1 MKTIE
6 ILNNYKS
13 DTPSAWRE
21 EAEVRRA
28 NSRWLRYSMTI
39 SLLVK
44 QRMSEVGMTQLRLAQ
59 KMGCTQQ
66 HISMLLKG
74 NANLTLETISKLEDA
89 LDLNILGELLALT
102 DGYNQYKDDA
112 RRTYLS
118 DAVQV
123 PYGKNKKE
131 SD

>member
-44 QRMSEVGMTQLRLAQ
+44 QRMSEIGMTQLRLAQ

-66 HISMLLKG
+66 HVSMLLKG
-74 NANLTLETISKLEDA
+74 NANLTLETISKLEEA
-89 LDLNILGELLALT
+89 LDLNIIGESLILI
-102 DGYNQYKDDA
+102 DGYDRRSNVV

-118 DAVQV
+118 DVEQE
-123 PYGKNKKE
+123 PYGKNKNG
-131 SD
+131 

>member
-1 MKTIE
+1 MKTID
-6 ILNNYKS
+6 ILNKYKS
-13 DTPSAWRE
+13 KTPSTWRE
-21 EAEVRRA
+21 EAEARRA

-44 QRMSEVGMTQLRLAQ
+44 QRMSEIGMTQLSLAQ

-89 LDLNILGELLALT
+89 LDLDIIGDSLTLT
-102 DGYNQYKDDA
+102 DGYNQCTDVV
-112 RRTYLS
+112 RQTYLT
-118 DAVQV
+118 DVEQI
-123 PYGKNKKE
+123 PYGKNKNG
-131 SD
+131 